1 MNFSLVDSSLW
12 REKPHARFIGWS
24 DLANLLENSA
34 FRNLI
39 MRVYV
44 YIYMTDMWICVF
56 FFFRRLDSNL
66 LECDCDIKWLWTY
79 LRTNAGRVHATAVCH
94 GPANLRGR
102 HLSQLTEADFNCG
115 MMWHTHTQNIR
126 FISEKVHYF

>member
-1 MNFSLVDSSLW
+1 
-12 REKPHARFIGWS
+12 
-24 DLANLLENSA
+24 
-34 FRNLI
+34 
-39 MRVYV
+39 
-44 YIYMTDMWICVF
+44 MWICVS

-115 MMWHTHTQNIR
+115 MMWHIHTHIHKISALLVELFIISKITTENLNFNLCARIFRGVCWSLVAANIYQCKPV
-126 FISEKVHYF
+126 FCLLHFHF